1 MPRRS
6 QESSPKHAL
15 CLARKKPTAQGQCG
29 GWGIQPHTPATSCRV
44 PRRPYSATPQE
55 TESPQACL
63 LSQPGLCSVTP
74 NQAPALTVWEGGRK
88 LALQK
93 QKGLSCTV
101 QGPGNSD
108 HKWNR
113 LEQSDTP
120 PVPPCGLAMGQHP
133 PGGLPHDTARGKLRR
148 KSGRLLSQTTGVM
161 RGSNQE
167 MQLSNGNDL
176 DQGAAPV
183 LPRA

>member
-63 LSQPGLCSVTP
+63 LSQPRLCSVTP
-74 NQAPALTVWEGGRK
+74 NQAPALPVWEGGRK

-133 PGGLPHDTARGKLRR
+133 PGGCLTTQRGGTQEKERLSPFSDNRGHER
-148 KSGRLLSQTTGVM
+148 EQSG
-161 RGSNQE
+161 
-167 MQLSNGNDL
+167 D
-176 DQGAAPV
+176 AAV
-183 LPRA
+183 KW